1 MLVVIAIVGILAVQA
16 VGSAA
21 TMLSLLRLKSASQA
35 FFNDLSY
42 ARSEAVKRNSRVVL
56 CISAD
61 GAQCAMEGGWE
72 QGWLIFQDQNDN
84 AQVDADEP
92 VLARMGALQAP
103 LRLTG
108 NRNVS
113 RYVSYSAIGF
123 TNLTSGAFQAGTFTL
138 CDTSGT
144 LDEGRYIVLSSL
156 GRPRVAKARNLN
168 CS

>member
-1 MLVVIAIVGILAVQA
+1 
-16 VGSAA
+16 
-21 TMLSLLRLKSASQA
+21 
-35 FFNDLSY
+35 
-42 ARSEAVKRNSRVVL
+42 
-56 CISAD
+56 
-61 GAQCAMEGGWE
+61 MEGGWE